1 MLQAFVVREK
11 ELVPLDGVQDRCWVN
26 IVEPEMDELTQLAE
40 QYDIP
45 MEFLEAALDP
55 DERSRYEREDD
66 VDLILLRT
74 PMINFNENSVV
85 PYITR
90 PLAVLIKDHLV
101 ITISHRE
108 NPVMRDFLKGRVKN
122 FNPEHV
128 VRFLLQIFYRT
139 TLRFLNYLRD
149 INAQTTTLEQQLQES
164 PENDDLLKLMN
175 YEKSLVYFTTS
186 LRSNQIML
194 DRFKRTGMFRKAMED
209 EQELHDDVIIDNIQA
224 IEMANIYT
232 NITSGL
238 METFA
243 SLISNNLNRVMKT
256 LTQITILLALP
267 TLIASLFGMNV
278 PLPMQENPYGYMI
291 IIGVCVG
298 ITVAGF
304 WAFKK
309 LRF

>member
-1 MLQAFVVREK
+1 MLQAFVVREQK
-11 ELVPLDGVQDRCWVN
+11 RVELDQVQERCWVN
-26 IVEPEMDELTQLAE
+26 IVEPEMDELHALAE
-40 QYDIP
+40 QYAIP

-55 DERSRYEREDD
+55 DERARYEREDE

-101 ITISHRE
+101 ITISHRD

-149 INAQTTTLEQQLQES
+149 INAQTTTLEHQLQAS
-164 PENDDLLKLMN
+164 PENEDLLKLMN

-209 EQELHDDVIIDNIQA
+209 EQELLDDVIIDNVQA

-267 TLIASLFGMNV
+267 TLLTSFYGMNV
-278 PLPMQENPYGYMI
+278 PLPMQDSPYGWLMVF
-291 IIGVCVG
+291 GVSVL
-298 ITVAGF
+298 ISVSAF
-304 WAFKK
+304 WVFKK
-309 LRF
+309 LRI